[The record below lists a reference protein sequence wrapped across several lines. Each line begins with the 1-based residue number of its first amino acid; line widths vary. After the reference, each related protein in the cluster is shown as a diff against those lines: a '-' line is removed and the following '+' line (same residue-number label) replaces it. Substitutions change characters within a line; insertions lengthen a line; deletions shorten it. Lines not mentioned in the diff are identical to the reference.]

1 MRCLLPLVVTA
12 SLLGQQTNPAAQQ
25 PRFHQVDGVVATVN
39 DSAILWSEL
48 MTVAA
53 GRVRAL
59 VSSGARLTRADEDQ
73 VLLTEREKLIDGRQM
88 ALSLKS
94 LGVVTPDQVESL
106 LRSELE
112 REKQEKV
119 RDLGSVP
126 ELSRALKEEGR
137 TWPTYEREQRLGK
150 LGQFAEEFA
159 VHQRFQRNSSL
170 LLTPRML
177 RETYEKQKDA
187 FVHPAQATVAMVEFR
202 GADAEARATRAAAAW
217 AIQDLTS
224 RDLASR
230 HFGSIPYPEQ
240 RSSALADFLK
250 PVAEF
255 AEAGPTGHVS
265 PPLAC
270 RDSWFVARVVEFH
283 PAANGRFEDPLV
295 QARLRLICQN
305 RVLNEFR
312 QQAMERAKVR
322 TEVWRSPLIGR

>member
-1 MRCLLPLVVTA
+1 MRWLLPLLVTA
-12 SLLGQQTNPAAQQ
+12 SLPGQQTNPAAPK
-25 PRFHQVDGVVATVN
+25 PRFLQVDGVVATVN

-59 VSSGARLTRADEDQ
+59 VNSGARLTRADEEL
-73 VLLTEREKLIDGRQM
+73 VLQAELDKLIDGRQM

-106 LRSELE
+106 LRTELE

-150 LGQFAEEFA
+150 LGEFAEEFA
-159 VHQRFQRNSSL
+159 VHQRYQRNSSL

-177 RETYEKQKDA
+177 RETYEKQKEA

-202 GADAEARATRAAAAW
+202 GADAEARAARAASAW
-217 AIQDLTS
+217 VLQDLSS

-230 HFGSIPYPEQ
+230 HLGSIPYPEQ

-250 PVAEF
+250 PVADF
-255 AEAGPTGHVS
+255 AAAGPAGSVS

-270 RDSWFVARVVEFH
+270 RDSWFVARVLEFQ
-283 PAANGRFEDPLV
+283 PAADGRFEDPRV

-322 TEVWRSPLIGR
+322 TEVWRSPSSGR

>member
-1 MRCLLPLVVTA
+1 MRCLLPLLVTA
-12 SLLGQQTNPAAQQ
+12 SLLGQQTNPGPQK
-25 PRFHQVDGVVATVN
+25 PRFLQVDGVVATVN

-48 MTVAA
+48 MTVGA

-59 VSSGARLTRADEDQ
+59 VNSGARLTRADEEQ
-73 VLLTEREKLIDGRQM
+73 VLLAELEKLIDARQM

-94 LGVVTPDQVESL
+94 LGVVPPDQVETM
-106 LRSELE
+106 LRAELE

-150 LGQFAEEFA
+150 LGEFAEEFA
-159 VHQRFQRNSSL
+159 VHQRFHRNSSL

-177 RETYEKQKDA
+177 RETYEKQKAA

-202 GADAEARATRAAAAW
+202 GADAEAQATRAAAAW
-217 AIQDLTS
+217 AVQDMTS
-224 RDLASR
+224 RDLANR
-230 HFGSIPYPEQ
+230 NFGSIPYAEQ

-250 PVAEF
+250 PVAVF
-255 AEAGPTGHVS
+255 AEAGPVGSVS

-270 RDSWFVARVVEFH
+270 RDSWFVARVVEYL
-283 PAANGRFEDPLV
+283 PAANGRFEDPQV
-295 QARLRLICQN
+295 QARLRAICQN
-305 RVLNEFR
+305 QVLNEFR
-312 QQAMERAKVR
+312 QQAMQRARVR
-322 TEVWRSPLIGR
+322 TEVWRSPSLGR

>member
-12 SLLGQQTNPAAQQ
+12 SLLGQQINPEAQQ

-53 GRVRAL
+53 GRVRSL

-177 RETYEKQKDA
+177 RETYEKQKEA

>member
-1 MRCLLPLVVTA
+1 MRCLLPLLCTA
-12 SLLGQQTNPAAQQ
+12 SLFGQQTNQPAKQ
-25 PRFHQVDGVVATVN
+25 PRFQQVDGVVATVN

-53 GRVRAL
+53 GRVRAM
-59 VSSGARLTRADEDQ
+59 VSNGARLTRADEEL
-73 VLLTEREKLIDGRQM
+73 VLRTELGKLIDGRQM

-94 LGVVTPDQVESL
+94 LGAITPDQVESL
-106 LRSELE
+106 LRTELE

-137 TWPTYEREQRLGK
+137 TWPTYEREQRIGK

-177 RETYEKQKDA
+177 RETYEKQKEA
-187 FVHPAQATVAMVEFR
+187 FVHPALATVAMLEFR
-202 GADAEARATRAAAAW
+202 GADAEARATQAATAW
-217 AIQDLTS
+217 AVQGLTS
-224 RDLASR
+224 RELASR
-230 HFGSIPYPEQ
+230 HPGSVSYPEQ

-255 AEAGPTGHVS
+255 AEAGPLGAVS

-270 RDSWFVARVVEFH
+270 RDSWFVARVVDYL
-283 PAANGRFEDPLV
+283 PAADGRFEDPQV
-295 QARLRLICQN
+295 QAKLRRICQN
-305 RVLNEFR
+305 RVLDEYR

-322 TEVWRSPLIGR
+322 TEVWRSPAFER

>member
-1 MRCLLPLVVTA
+1 MRFLLPLLCTA
-12 SLLGQQTNPAAQQ
+12 SLFGQQTNQPAKQ
-25 PRFHQVDGVVATVN
+25 PRFQQVDGVVATVN

-53 GRVRAL
+53 GRVRAM
-59 VSSGARLTRADEDQ
+59 VNNGARLTRADEEL
-73 VLLTEREKLIDGRQM
+73 VLQTELGKLIDGRQM

-94 LGVVTPDQVESL
+94 LGAITPDQVESL
-106 LRSELE
+106 LRTELE

-137 TWPTYEREQRLGK
+137 TWPTYEREQRIGK

-177 RETYEKQKDA
+177 RETYEKQKEA
-187 FVHPAQATVAMVEFR
+187 FVHPAQATVTMVEFR
-202 GADAEARATRAAAAW
+202 GADAEAEATRAAAAW
-217 AIQDLTS
+217 AVQDLTS

-230 HFGSIPYPEQ
+230 HFGSTPYGEQ

-255 AEAGPTGHVS
+255 AEAGPAGAVS

-270 RDSWFVARVVEFH
+270 RNSWFVARVVEFQ
-283 PAANGRFEDPLV
+283 PAANGRFEDPWV
-295 QARLRLICQN
+295 QSRLRVICQN

-312 QQAMERAKVR
+312 EQALERAKKR
-322 TEVWRSPLIGR
+322 TEVWRSSSVGR

>member
-53 GRVRAL
+53 GRVRSL

>member
-1 MRCLLPLVVTA
+1 MRCLLPLLCTA
-12 SLLGQQTNPAAQQ
+12 SLLGQQPNPPAKQ
-25 PRFHQVDGVVATVN
+25 PRFVQVDGVVATVN

-53 GRVRAL
+53 GRVR
-59 VSSGARLTRADEDQ
+59 SMINSGARLTRADEEL
-73 VLLTEREKLIDGRQM
+73 VLQAELGKLIDARQM

-94 LGVVTPDQVESL
+94 LGVVSPDQVESL
-106 LRSELE
+106 LRTELE

-137 TWPTYEREQRLGK
+137 TWPTYEREQRIGK

-159 VHQRFQRNSSL
+159 VYQRFQRNSSL

-177 RETYEKQKDA
+177 RETYEKQKVA

-202 GADAEARATRAAAAW
+202 GADAEARATQAATAW
-217 AIQDLTS
+217 AVQGLTS
-224 RDLASR
+224 RELASR
-230 HFGSIPYPEQ
+230 HPGSVAYPEQ

-250 PVAEF
+250 PVADF
-255 AEAGPTGHVS
+255 AEAGPAGAVS

-270 RDSWFVARVVEFH
+270 RDSWFVARVLDYL
-283 PAANGRFEDPLV
+283 PAANGRFEDPQV
-295 QARLRLICQN
+295 QAKLRRICQN
-305 RVLNEFR
+305 QVLDEYR

-322 TEVWRSPLIGR
+322 TEVWRSPAFER